1 MLKVIMILLAIIT
14 ITISGYG
21 LITDNHSFTPLMILS
36 LGILLLVRSIEDFRQ
51 GKKIYAFFNI
61 GVTGFII
68 FVLINIYFY

>member
-14 ITISGYG
+14 ITISAYG
-21 LITDNHSFTPLMILS
+21 LITDDHSFTHLMILS